1 MPRGVYKRGPGRVK
15 SEPPKAAPAV
25 AHQPVVVASAIA
37 QAEPQHS
44 RAPEG
49 IRKYTSRDV
58 DVLTGDDLRAYA
70 RSAGVSPRDCAGL
83 SEDRLRQNIKLVI
96 QQTYELLTE

>member
-1 MPRGVYKRGPGRVK
+1 MPRGVYKRGPGRVIN
-15 SEPPKAAPAV
+15 SPPPVAPAAP
-25 AHQPVVVASAIA
+25 QPVVATAA
-37 QAEPQHS
+37 QAEPPHS

-70 RSAGVSPRDCAGL
+70 RGAGVSPRDCAGL
-83 SEDRLRQNIKLVI
+83 TEDRLRQNIKLVI
-96 QQTYELLTE
+96 QQTHELLTE